1 MSYES
6 QFDAQHQGVRAIAA
20 AAGAAGVPQYFVLG
34 QPSRVRIAG
43 EPGTQSSSTIGL
55 KQPFEPP
62 VQPGSFDNLDAA
74 KPGYRQCPIKITGA
88 CTLSTQPFPYADI
101 WAPLE
106 RIFNAFGL
114 HRCLW
119 GTDWTRATCL
129 LTYRQAVNAFRVTEH
144 LSDSDRVT
152 LMGGSVAEI
161 YRWSPGP
168 SATE

>member
-1 MSYES
+1 MSR
-6 QFDAQHQGVRAIAA
+6 G
-20 AAGAAGVPQYFVLG
+20 LG
-34 QPSRVRIAG
+34 DVY
-43 EPGTQSSSTIGL
+43 
-55 KQPFEPP
+55 K
-62 VQPGSFDNLDAA
+62 
-74 KPGYRQCPIKITGA
+74 RQ
-88 CTLSTQPFPYADI
+88 
-101 WAPLE
+101 LE

>member
-1 MSYES
+1 MFCNAKCIDRLTVGQQTSCAS
-6 QFDAQHQGVRAIAA
+6 PVRAPQAA
-20 AAGAAGVPQYFVLG
+20 
-34 QPSRVRIAG
+34 
-43 EPGTQSSSTIGL
+43 
-55 KQPFEPP
+55 
-62 VQPGSFDNLDAA
+62 VQ
-74 KPGYRQCPIKITGA
+74 
-88 CTLSTQPFPYADI
+88 
-101 WAPLE
+101 
-106 RIFNAFGL
+106 L

-168 SATE
+168 VATE